1 MAKKHIRFDWAA
13 KKILR
18 DKKNFDILE
27 GFLSEL
33 LGEDVKIEG
42 LLESESNQEEEDD
55 KFNRVDLF
63 AGNSK
68 GEHIIIEIQNTREL
82 DYLMRMLFATSKANH
97 GIPAYRGKVRGD
109 KKRSSP

>member
-33 LGEDVKIEG
+33 LKEDIKIER
-42 LLESESNQEEEDD
+42 LLESESNQEEDNE
-55 KFNRVDLF
+55 KYNRVDLY
-63 AGNSK
+63 ADRKS
-68 GEHIIIEIQNTREL
+68 
-82 DYLMRMLFATSKANH
+82 
-97 GIPAYRGKVRGD
+97 VV
-109 KKRSSP
+109 